1 LIATAS
7 FYANQTRR
15 VIGEKSQQFCSLE
28 LFPDRF
34 ALGAQAIAVK
44 DVLCDVQANY
54 IIHFGLLFAPLFI
67 VGCIMTP
74 WE

>member
-1 LIATAS
+1 MLTPAS
-7 FYANQTRR
+7 MRR
-15 VIGEKSQQFCSLE
+15 LKGFR
-28 LFPDRF
+28 FPREFIVHAVCAYDRF

-54 IIHFGLLFAPLFI
+54 IMIHFELLFAPLFI